1 MSVRTPS
8 GALFL
13 AALLL
18 AACRSEKRAD
28 VPVVDAE
35 AGQPARAAGEVA
47 AAAPTVVTITATDF
61 AFEVPAEIPAGFITM
76 RLVNKGPS
84 LHHVQLLKLDEGK
97 TMADFTAALKAGGPP
112 QWAIPAGGPNPPQPG
127 ETSSVQMKL
136 DPGHYV
142 MVCFI
147 PAADGQPHLMKGM
160 MRPLTVTANGSTA
173 AAEPTADIVM
183 KLVDFDFQLSQ
194 PLTAGRHI
202 LRIDND
208 GTQPHEVAIVR
219 MVPGKEPLSFA
230 SWGERPVGAAPG
242 QVYGGVSAIM
252 PGSHVYVPL
261 DLPPGEYGLLCFVP
275 EMKDGKPHFVH
286 GMVKKV
292 TIS

>member
-8 GALFL
+8 GALLL

-18 AACRSEKRAD
+18 AACRSEKRAEA
-28 VPVVDAE
+28 PVAD
-35 AGQPARAAGEVA
+35 
-47 AAAPTVVTITATDF
+47 AAPNVVTITATDY
-61 AFEVPAEIPAGFITM
+61 AFEAPAEIPGGFVTM

-84 LHHVQLLKLDEGK
+84 LHHIQLLKLDEGK

-112 QWAIPAGGPNPPQPG
+112 QWAIPAGGPNPPQSG
-127 ETSSVQMKL
+127 DSSTVQMRL
-136 DPGHYV
+136 EPGQYV

-147 PAADGQPHLMKGM
+147 PAADGKPHLAMGM
-160 MRPLTVTANGSTA
+160 MRPLTVTASGSAA

-183 KLVDFDFQLSQ
+183 KLVDFDFQLSK
-194 PLTAGRHI
+194 PLAPGRHV

-219 MVPGKEPLSFA
+219 MEKGKEPLSFA
-230 SWGERPVGAAPG
+230 SWGERPTGPAPG
-242 QVYGGVSAIM
+242 QTYGGVAAIM
-252 PGSHVYVPL
+252 PGTHVYVPL

>member
-8 GALFL
+8 GAVLL

-28 VPVVDAE
+28 APVVDA
-35 AGQPARAAGEVA
+35 GQPAHAAGEAA
-47 AAAPTVVTITATDF
+47 AAAPAVVTVTASDY
-61 AFEVPAEIPAGFITM
+61 AFEAPAEIPGGFVTM

-84 LHHVQLLKLDEGK
+84 LHHVQLLKLEAGK
-97 TMADFTAALKAGGPP
+97 TMEDFTAALKAGGPP
-112 QWAIPAGGPNPPQPG
+112 RWALPAGGPNPPQPG
-127 ETSSVQMKL
+127 DSSTVQMKL
-136 DPGHYV
+136 EPGQYV
-142 MVCFI
+142 MVCFV

-160 MRPLTVTANGSTA
+160 MRPLTVTASGSTA

-183 KLVDFDFQLSQ
+183 KLVDFSFDLSK
-194 PLTAGRHI
+194 PLTSGRHI

-208 GTQPHEVAIVR
+208 GKQPHEVAIVR
-219 MVPGKEPLSFA
+219 MEPGKDPLSFA
-230 SWGERPVGAAPG
+230 SWGERPTGPAPG
-242 QVYGGVSAIM
+242 QMYGGVSAIM
-252 PGSHVYVPL
+252 PGTQVYVPL